1 MAFDYKLVKK
11 NEKTAL
17 SHYEVLETNTDQVI
31 RKFPVDKQPE
41 ARAFMRSLNLG
52 AGFNGYTPSFFLT
65 DVEKHITTD

>member
-17 SHYEVLETNTDQVI
+17 SHYEILETNTDQVI

-41 ARAFMRSLNLG
+41 ARAFTRSLNLG
-52 AGFNGYTPSFFLT
+52 AGFSGFTPSFFLNNF
-65 DVEKHITTD
+65 EKHISAD